1 VAVKSSNAIRLL
13 DPSRETFGSI
23 LGPDLEIYGRII
35 ATKSMRIDGTIVG
48 DVESK
53 YGADIC
59 IALGRTGLVQGNIS
73 APRVL
78 VAGRV
83 EGNVR
88 ATQRVELHNGAD
100 VHGDILYAQI
110 GIEQGARLSGLLSK
124 ISEADLL
131 VDESSDKYLNK

>member
-1 VAVKSSNAIRLL
+1 MAFKQSHAVRLL

-23 LGPDLEIYGRII
+23 IGNDLEI
-35 ATKSMRIDGTIVG
+35 MRIDGTIIG

-53 YGADIC
+53 QGADLC
-59 IALGRTGLVQGNIS
+59 IALGKTGLVQGNIS

-88 ATQRVELHNGAD
+88 ATERVELHNGAD
-100 VHGDILYAQI
+100 VHGDIVYAQI
-110 GIEQGARLSGLLSK
+110 WIEHGARLSGLLSK
-124 ISEADLL
+124 ITDQELLIDNGSEA
-131 VDESSDKYLNK
+131 E